1 MIDKGE
7 PQAQPQQPAA
17 QPVTNF
23 QLASLVSKDVELVSI
38 LLKRAD
44 LESHVVREMSAT
56 QLSLAQQF
64 RPRYELAGDP
74 RRLLVHMG
82 FVLDLNAPKDP
93 PENILHL
100 GAEYT
105 LTYTLPEGGA
115 EYPAMALDSFA
126 ELNGAL
132 NVWPYWRELV
142 HTVVARVGLG
152 SITLPVFRAKARPVE
167 PQPEAAKT
175 PNEGEGKRGG

>member
-1 MIDKGE
+1 MIEKGE
-7 PQAQPQQPAA
+7 PQAQQQPAA
-17 QPVTNF
+17 PVTNF
-23 QLASLVSKDVELVSI
+23 QLASRVSKDVELVSI

-44 LESHVVREMSAT
+44 LESHVVQEMNVT
-56 QLSLAQQF
+56 ELSLTQQF
-64 RPRYELAGDP
+64 RPRYELVEGP

-82 FVLDLNAPKDP
+82 FVLDFSAPKDP
-93 PENILHL
+93 PENVLHIA
-100 GAEYT
+100 AEYT

-115 EYPAMALDSFA
+115 EYPPEALNCFA

-167 PQPEAAKT
+167 LPPNAPTT
-175 PNEGEGKRGG
+175 PNEGESKGGV